1 MAFTPPLAEGGRSMK
16 KKIAKKLQL
25 NRETLSSLEKV
36 QGGKNAAFAAGT
48 HYRSLCAD
56 LCQETDEPTV
66 LTD

>member
-1 MAFTPPLAEGGRSMK
+1 MK

>member
-1 MAFTPPLAEGGRSMK
+1 VK
-16 KKIAKKLQL
+16 KNIKKLQL
-25 NRETLSSLEKV
+25 HRETLISLEKV
-36 QGGKNAAFAAGT
+36 QGGKDAAAGT